1 MDLLDLLLRDE
12 QADARKRLLG
22 AVNRDAP
29 ALEEVTFNVVEVT
42 LDREVGEAR
51 VFDVLDGNA
60 ERTVVTLD
68 ELPIWGSR
76 AE

>member
-1 MDLLDLLLRDE
+1 VDLLDLLLRDE

-42 LDREVGEAR
+42 LDREVG
-51 VFDVLDGNA
+51 
-60 ERTVVTLD
+60 VT
-68 ELPIWGSR
+68 EGH
-76 AE
+76 